1 MSEKKQV
8 YNSTPKLDVR
18 YYSKKKDIHGLT
30 IRGSWNGNYC
40 VIEDT
45 TPDLDMFK
53 RKTVFKGSLA
63 ESRDYVKKRLNSS
76 KFKTRRTLKEMRR
89 K

>member
-1 MSEKKQV
+1 MGEKKQV
-8 YNSTPKLDVR
+8 YNNTPKLDVR
-18 YYSKKKDIHGLT
+18 YYSKKNDVYGLT
-30 IRGSWNGNYC
+30 IRRSWYGNYC

-53 RKTVFKGSLA
+53 RKTVFRGNLA
-63 ESRDYVKKRLNSS
+63 ESRDYVKKRLNFS
-76 KFKTRRTLKEMRR
+76 KFKTRHTLKAKKR